1 MIFLTF
7 STFII
12 IIFKLKRLYMS
23 IKRKLKS
30 IVEQQQK
37 GSGFII
43 ISHYARLFELINV
56 SRVLILVNGK
66 IALEGDSSLIKRIDK
81 EGYDWLK
88 REHNIDI
95 EEEHTMNKV
104 SIGTCATKE
113 VIKNGNK

>member
-1 MIFLTF
+1 M
-7 STFII
+7 
-12 IIFKLKRLYMS
+12 KLLNPKFALLDEIDS
-23 IKRKLKS
+23 GLDVDAINLISKS